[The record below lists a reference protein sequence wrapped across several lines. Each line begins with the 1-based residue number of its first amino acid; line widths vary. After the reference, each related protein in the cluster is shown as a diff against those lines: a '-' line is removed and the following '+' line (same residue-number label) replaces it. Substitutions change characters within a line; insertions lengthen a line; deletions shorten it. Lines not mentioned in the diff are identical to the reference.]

1 MANQFKNSITG
12 SIGTDETVVYT
23 VPQNTVSTVIGM
35 SVANTN
41 EATNIGVSVLLTDS
55 SESKTHYLV
64 RNTLVPNGTSVVLVG
79 GDQKIVLESEDTI
92 SVQSSLEDSVDVV
105 VSVLEIS

>member
-12 SIGTDETVVYT
+12 SIGTVETIVYQ
-23 VPQNTVSTVIGM
+23 VPPDTVSTVIGM

-41 EATNIGVSVLLTDS
+41 ESSNIGVSVLITDA
-55 SESKTHYLV
+55 SETKTNFLV
-64 RNTLVPNGTSVVLVG
+64 KNTLIPNGTSVVLIG
-79 GDQKIVLESEDTI
+79 GDQKVVLEANDTI
-92 SVQSSLEDSVDVV
+92 SVESSLSNSADVI